1 MTVWSHPA
9 FAKGSVFARNDG
21 ELIRVDLAENKPE

>member
-9 FAKGSVFARNDG
+9 FAMRDVFARNDG
-21 ELIRVDLAENKPE
+21 ELIRVSLATSSQ